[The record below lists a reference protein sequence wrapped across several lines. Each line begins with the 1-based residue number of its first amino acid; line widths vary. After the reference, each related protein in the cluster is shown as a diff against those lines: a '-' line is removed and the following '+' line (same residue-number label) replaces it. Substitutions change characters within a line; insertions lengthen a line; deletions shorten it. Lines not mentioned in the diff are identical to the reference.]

1 MHGGINKMRMEYT
14 PKDEEERKKGA
25 NTGLVVLA
33 AGLGA
38 LLVGSVVCNET
49 KEADAAI
56 QVPVEKQIVYQTT
69 QAPEMDYK
77 GLSINGKPV
86 NDYLNNQ

>member
-1 MHGGINKMRMEYT
+1 MDYN
-14 PKDEEERKKGA
+14 PKDEEQRKDGSNK
-25 NTGLVVLA
+25 GLVVLA

-38 LLVGSVVCNET
+38 LLVGGVVCNET
-49 KEADAAI
+49 KEADAANL
-56 QVPVEKQIVYQTT
+56 QAPVAKQIVYQTN
-69 QAPEMDYK
+69 QAPEMNYD